1 MLVEQLTCGEKE
13 VKRGWILSSLNWDP
27 DVRLELTSIHNII
40 VYWRKILILTE
51 PYKEYSR
58 IIITHK
64 TIITHK
70 MKYFL
75 LEQIYDMICHWD
87 FFMKSKFSWQYD
99 NMVVKDG
106 KCTECLHINLCLD
119 FFLIYLMFFL
129 RLLPPQPV
137 VNNFCFLFWLVRK
150 ENLCRVEKY
159 LEK

>member
-1 MLVEQLTCGEKE
+1 MGTDVSESVWTAIVLQHIQVALSHHIMLVIEQLTCGEKE

-51 PYKEYSR
+51 SYKEYSR

-75 LEQIYDMICHWD
+75 FEQIYDMICHWD
-87 FFMKSKFSWQYD
+87 FFM
-99 NMVVKDG
+99 
-106 KCTECLHINLCLD
+106 
-119 FFLIYLMFFL
+119 
-129 RLLPPQPV
+129 
-137 VNNFCFLFWLVRK
+137 
-150 ENLCRVEKY
+150 
-159 LEK
+159 

>member
-51 PYKEYSR
+51 SYKEYSR

-87 FFMKSKFSWQYD
+87 FFYVEYIFMTIWQHGCERWKMYWMSTYKSLPWFLSHLSH
-99 NMVVKDG
+99 V
-106 KCTECLHINLCLD
+106 
-119 FFLIYLMFFL
+119 FFAPWTTTARGQQFL
-129 RLLPPQPV
+129 LSLLASEE
-137 VNNFCFLFWLVRK
+137 RK
-150 ENLCRVEKY
+150 PM
-159 LEK
+159 